1 MIKMVKIFLKQKLLK
16 QYQFSRILLK
26 TLILLTLI
34 PNKSF
39 EQLLEISPTDFI
51 FQTYNSGLLYI
62 EKNSKQ
68 LEKEDKT
75 NFLTLVI
82 NL

>member
-68 LEKEDKT
+68 LEKDDKT

-82 NL
+82 N